1 MNTDSAAAK
10 FTADTEDHGEKEPER
25 HSLSILIVEDNEVTQ
40 DLLKFFLTQYGYKVS
55 AVSNG
60 ETALQELF
68 WQHFDIA
75 LMDFHLPAKD
85 GLEIVLEYKTA
96 RPSGR
101 TPKFIGMTADVE
113 GLLAHPFN
121 CENFDKIFCKP
132 VNPNELC
139 RGIEQFWSASPVD
152 EQDPKPLILNP
163 RAASLTAKRM
173 VDTNWTPLSRPGSP
187 IVGADA
193 AEPDK
198 PASDPELR
206 TWRRTAMSHA
216 STTLMLGDGSLHPCE
231 VTDISIGGLG
241 VVVGIRP
248 KIGER
253 VTIGKSPAWVV
264 RHTCDGVAL
273 SLLLGSFTR
282 PDPGTVRSKASQTPY
297 PGGVSLAWLRRIGK

>member
-1 MNTDSAAAK
+1 MYTDSAADK
-10 FTADTEDHGEKEPER
+10 STADTEDHGEKEPER

-113 GLLAHPFN
+113 GLLAHPSN

-132 VNPNELC
+132 VNPAELC
-139 RGIEQFWSASPVD
+139 RGIELFWSSNAVAV
-152 EQDPKPLILNP
+152 EANPKPAVLNA
-163 RAASLTAKRM
+163 RAASLTAKRVVEPFGTSIPM
-173 VDTNWTPLSRPGSP
+173 GTGKLGEVID
-187 IVGADA
+187 ADPVEPS
-193 AEPDK
+193 AEDERR
-198 PASDPELR
+198 A
-206 TWRRTAMSHA
+206 WRRTVITHA
-216 STTLMLGDGSLHPCE
+216 STSLKLGDGTTHPCE
-231 VTDISIGGLG
+231 ITEISIGGLD
-241 VVVGIRP
+241 VAVGTRP

-253 VTIGKSPAWVV
+253 VTIGKTPAWVV
-264 RHTCDGVAL
+264 RHTTEGIAL

-282 PDPGTVRSKASQTPY
+282 PDAATAKISQPPSSDRVT
-297 PGGVSLAWLRRIGK
+297 LAWLRKIGK